1 MLKYKQNNDYTHF
14 HFISP
19 HDRLYKDCLKNVD
32 WEARVTIESE
42 TGAYSKVL
50 NGLAF
55 VACLILITYAILL
68 IQN

>member
-1 MLKYKQNNDYTHF
+1 MKYKNSNDYSHF

-19 HDRLYKDCLKNVD
+19 HDRLYRDCLKNVA
-32 WEARVTIESE
+32 WEKQATIESE
-42 TGAYSKVL
+42 TGAYGKIL

-55 VACLILITYAILL
+55 VACLILVTYAILL

>member
-1 MLKYKQNNDYTHF
+1 MKYKTSNDYSNF

-19 HDRLYKDCLKNVD
+19 HDRLYRDCLKNVD
-32 WEARVTIESE
+32 WDIETE
-42 TGAYSKVL
+42 TSAYSKIL

-55 VACLILITYAILL
+55 AACLILITYAILL